1 MTAKLIFATRPSALA
16 RWQTQF
22 IISQLETEWP
32 NLSCEEVIII
42 TQGDRVLDKP
52 LPEIGGKG
60 LFTLELEVALREGR
74 VDAAVHSLKD
84 LPTQDAPGLIV
95 AVILERAD
103 ARDVLICP
111 SGDLLSELP
120 SGAVVGTSSQRR
132 SAQLLAY
139 RKDLSTRSIR
149 GNVDTR
155 IKKISVGQ
163 YKAGILAA
171 AGVSR
176 LGLLEHVT
184 QYLPLDIMLPAP
196 GQGALA
202 VQCREGDEETLRR
215 LRPLEHTPTRLA
227 VTAERAFLAALGGGC
242 SLPVGAIARENNSQ
256 IELRGVV
263 AAPDGSCIL
272 RVSASG
278 SQPEILGEQLAQHA
292 LEQGAGELISLE
304 NPRG

>member
-1 MTAKLIFATRPSALA
+1 MTSKLIFATRPSALA

-32 NLSCEEVIII
+32 NLLCEEEVII

-60 LFTLELEVALREGR
+60 LFTLELEAALREGR

-84 LPTQDAPGLIV
+84 LPTQDAPGLTV
-95 AVILERAD
+95 AVVPERAD
-103 ARDVLICP
+103 ARDVLISP
-111 SGDLLSELP
+111 SGQLLNELP
-120 SGAVVGTSSQRR
+120 SGAVIGTSSQRR
-132 SAQLLAY
+132 RAQILAN
-139 RKDLSTRSIR
+139 RKDLSTRFIR

-155 IKKISVGQ
+155 IKKIKAGEYS
-163 YKAGILAA
+163 AGILAA

-202 VQCREGDEETLRR
+202 VQCREDDDETLRL
-215 LRPLEHTPTRLA
+215 LRPLEHTPTREA
-227 VTAERAFLAALGGGC
+227 VSAERAFLAALGGGC
-242 SLPVGAIARENNSQ
+242 SLPVGAIARQFNSQ

-263 AAPDGSCIL
+263 AAPDGGRL
-272 RVSASG
+272 LKVSASG
-278 SQPEILGEQLAQHA
+278 SQPQILGEQLAHRA
-292 LEQGAGELISLE
+292 IEQGADDLIALE
-304 NPRG
+304 NPAG